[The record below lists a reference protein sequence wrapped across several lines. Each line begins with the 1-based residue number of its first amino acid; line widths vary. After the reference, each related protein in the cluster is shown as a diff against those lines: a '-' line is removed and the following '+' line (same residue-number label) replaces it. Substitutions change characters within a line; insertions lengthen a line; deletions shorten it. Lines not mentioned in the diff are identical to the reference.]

1 MRWTTRRGTPSLRC
15 TSSKL
20 ESNAE
25 DWTETS
31 VRKAK
36 RPLLKIA
43 ASHRSHNQL
52 ELETFATA
60 SRALQL
66 AEHDK
71 LRSIS
76 SCAARAKAARHTHI
90 VTIFPIRKL
99 FRKIRLRISAKNSGA
114 RDFSRLGA
122 ALLQGNS
129 YLADGNPFILSAL
142 F

>member
-1 MRWTTRRGTPSLRC
+1 MDNSQRNTPSLRC

-25 DWTETS
+25 DWTESS

-43 ASHRSHNQL
+43 ASHRYHNQL

-66 AEHDK
+66 AEHEK
-71 LRSIS
+71 LRNIS

-90 VTIFPIRKL
+90 VTIFPIRKFFGRSDSGYRL
-99 FRKIRLRISAKNSGA
+99 KIQAPATSADWAQHFCKGTA
-114 RDFSRLGA
+114 V
-122 ALLQGNS
+122 LLMVIHLS
-129 YLADGNPFILSAL
+129 LSAL